1 MPASRPRSLRHLF
14 TLPLIAL
21 AVLGATL
28 VAGPVSSASAA
39 STSAISRAT
48 DVALSKIGDHYRYG
62 AAGPGAFDCSGLVYY
77 SFRKAGIHN
86 VPRTAS
92 AQAHRARHISK
103 HSLRRGDLMFFT
115 SGGHVYHVAIFL
127 RWVHGRAL
135 LLHSPRPGQRVK
147 KQRVWTSSWFAGTLR
162 G

>member
-1 MPASRPRSLRHLF
+1 MPASRLRSLRHLV

-21 AVLGATL
+21 VVLAASV

-39 STSAISRAT
+39 TTTAVSRAT
-48 DVALSKIGDHYRYG
+48 NVALSKIGDPYRYG
-62 AAGPGAFDCSGLVYY
+62 AAGPGAFDCSGLIYY
-77 SFRKAGIHN
+77 SFRKAGIRN

-92 AQAHRARHISK
+92 AQARRARHISK
-103 HSLRRGDLMFFT
+103 RSLRRGDLMFFT
-115 SGGHVYHVAIFL
+115 RGGHVYHAAIFL
-127 RWVHGRAL
+127 SWDHGRAL

-147 KQRVWTSSWFAGTLR
+147 KQRVWTSSWFAATLR